1 MRPRLY
7 DVQPGQEY
15 LRKAGCVQMPGSG
28 TMRSP
33 LDGKRWYHANNPSPA
48 VPTGLGDEEAIRA
61 IWAGAA
67 GTGNTNDDYRSGAR
81 RLDRHLSSLTV
92 SADAA
97 FSRPS

>member
-1 MRPRLY
+1 MVPRE
-7 DVQPGQEY
+7 QPE
-15 LRKAGCVQMPGSG
+15 
-28 TMRSP
+28 
-33 LDGKRWYHANNPSPA
+33 PA
-48 VPTGLGDEEAIRA
+48 VPDGQGDEEAIRA

-67 GTGNTNDDYRSGAR
+67 GTGNTNDNYRSGAR